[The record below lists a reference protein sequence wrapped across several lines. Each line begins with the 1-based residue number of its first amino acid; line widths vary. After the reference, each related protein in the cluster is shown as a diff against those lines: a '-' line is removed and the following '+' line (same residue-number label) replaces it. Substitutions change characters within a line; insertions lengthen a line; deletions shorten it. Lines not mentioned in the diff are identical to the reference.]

1 MYLAQLSQCRS
12 VDVNQWPLNHESM
25 TETIY
30 LSNNF
35 TKAMNEI
42 NQAGLIKTMWNWVF
56 CSALQYST
64 AKI

>member
-30 LSNNF
+30 LSNNS

-42 NQAGLIKTMWNWVF
+42 NQAGSIKTM
-56 CSALQYST
+56 
-64 AKI
+64 